1 MGGVTGTDVCTIF
14 KTGRTGYIR
23 GIANHQCTNIDI
35 GTVGGVIQTQKGPII
50 GIMHQ
55 YELLNKRSTI
65 HLFSLPI

>member
-35 GTVGGVIQTQKGPII
+35 GTVGGVNAKSINVSGGLRLI
-50 GIMHQ
+50 
-55 YELLNKRSTI
+55 
-65 HLFSLPI
+65 